1 MQKKRKAL
9 NFQLK
14 IHAENQHTK
23 QKQPKKGG
31 WEERVMKYF

>member
-23 QKQPKKGG
+23 QNNQKREVGKKG
-31 WEERVMKYF
+31 